1 MESTSSGQVDG
12 PVEVGF
18 RPSGELHLG
27 NLVSI
32 ATAGLLA
39 AKHGRRL
46 QVTCCDTDWDAHTHQ
61 LVAEENGRVM
71 KHYFERPDPD
81 GCHGSLAEHRSAQ
94 ARPYIEA
101 IADQLGIEMEYAF
114 MSDLQQEQGFRDAV
128 HRLLTRIEE
137 FDTVWDGGFR
147 RRWISP
153 VSPVCDCGFGPAKG
167 ASYAPEERTLAHPCW
182 HDGCD
187 HGFHEADLDADNM
200 LGIYYLVDPIRD
212 TASRETSIHVFGG
225 DYRKAEKGQKTTKLH
240 KVEQITAIANGETPT
255 YRTAPLIVDEDGK
268 PLSKSK
274 GTGRRLSDI
283 GGPEELVSSVLSSVR
298 TAVEDDKEAIVESAL
313 Y

>member
-1 MESTSSGQVDG
+1 MNTQLSGSIDG
-12 PVEVGF
+12 PIEVGF

-39 AKHGRRL
+39 DKYDQRL

-61 LVAEENGRVM
+61 LVEEENGRTM
-71 KHYFERPDPD
+71 QHYFERPDPE

-101 IADQLGIEMEYAF
+101 IADQLGIHMEYSF
-114 MSDLQQEQGFRDAV
+114 MSDLQQDPAFRDAV
-128 HRLLTRIEE
+128 HRLLTRIEA
-137 FDTVWDGGFR
+137 FDAVWDGGFR

-167 ASYAPEERTLAHPCW
+167 ASYAAQQRTLAHPCW
-182 HDGCD
+182 HEDCPR
-187 HGFHEADLDADNM
+187 GFHEASLDAENM

-212 TASRETSIHVFGG
+212 TSSRETAVHVFGG

-240 KVEQITAIANGETPT
+240 KVNRITEIANGTTPT
-255 YRTAPLIVDEDGK
+255 YVTAPLVVDDDGK

-274 GTGRRLSDI
+274 GTGKRLSDV
-283 GGPEELVSSVLSSVR
+283 GEPGEAVSSVLESIE
-298 TAVEDDKEAIVESAL
+298 TALAEDQDAIVESAL
-313 Y
+313 F